1 MRLYSSSFVTL
12 VSRKGRE
19 IVMKLYKL
27 RVWTCAV
34 GEMYMWVFGCCVDSS
49 GSEGAFLG
57 TGNLSGS
64 VFTSCNT
71 SCSVCELVTI

>member
-1 MRLYSSSFVTL
+1 MRLYSLSFVTL

-19 IVMKLYKL
+19 IPMKLYKL
-27 RVWTCAV
+27 RIWTCAV

-64 VFTSCNT
+64 VFTSCNVRT
-71 SCSVCELVTI
+71 GSCSMHV

>member
-19 IVMKLYKL
+19 ILIQLYKL

-64 VFTSCNT
+64 VFTSCNVHT
-71 SCSVCELVTI
+71 GSCSMHV